1 MAGDAGLAISTAG
14 WAHPARV
21 AKLGSLAELS
31 EYVKLVSMPAGV
43 RPSFRE

>member
-1 MAGDAGLAISTAG
+1 MLGDAGLAISTSG
-14 WAHPARV
+14 WAHPPEV
-21 AKLGSLAELS
+21 AKLGSAAELR